1 DGAPGPPASLL
12 CPRDGPPGGA
22 HHPAGRLAVAAS
34 RAAHLALAADRQA
47 AALAV
52 GYVRGLRPVRR
63 TTVTVA
69 NAGNGRPVDGHAEDA
84 DDADG
89 APVFVIEAML
99 RLVAAAGDE
108 VTLEEIVE

>member
-1 DGAPGPPASLL
+1 MAAP
-12 CPRDGPPGGA
+12 
-22 HHPAGRLAVAAS
+22 

-52 GYVRGLRPVRR
+52 GYVWALRPVRR

-69 NAGNGRPVDGHAEDA
+69 NAGNGDGRVAGHAEDA

-89 APVFVIEAML
+89 APVVVIEAML

-108 VTLEEIVE
+108 VTVEEIAPLPTGMPLP